1 MIQFNELR
9 ISPDGKKLIVDASV
23 KELGYYDN
31 VYIDAVIIDNQTTYV
46 SGNPSSKPVF
56 YYEVSNPNVTVTYPE
71 YDGYVPSRQ
80 GNSEDIN
87 EKRVRIELDSK
98 ILGEPISTNLFF
110 VYVIAKGT
118 PSPNTPCGMDNQTTL
133 GVVADLYPYYRSVMN
148 SIKEISNEC
157 EIPKTFIDNLL
168 RFKALELS
176 LKTGNYIQAIKYW
189 NKFFVG
195 IKSSNINTY
204 CKCHG

>member
-9 ISPDGKKLIVDASV
+9 ITPDGKKLVIDASV
-23 KELGYYDN
+23 KDLNYYND
-31 VYIDAVIIDNQTTYV
+31 VYIDAIIIDSQNTYV
-46 SGNPSSKPVF
+46 SNGPSSKPIF
-56 YYEVSNPNVTVTYPE
+56 YYEISNPNVTVTYPE
-71 YDGYVPSRQ
+71 YNGYVPSRQ
-80 GNSEDIN
+80 GNSGDIN
-87 EKRVRIELDSK
+87 EKRVRLELDSK
-98 ILGEPISTNLFF
+98 ILGDSISTNLFF

-118 PSPNTPCGMDNQTTL
+118 PSPDTPCGMDNQTTL

-148 SIKEISNEC
+148 GIKEISNEC
-157 EIPKTFIDNLL
+157 EIPRTFIDNLL

>member
-9 ISPDGKKLIVDASV
+9 ITHDGKKLVIDASV
-23 KELGYYDN
+23 KDLNYYND
-31 VYIDAVIIDNQTTYV
+31 VYIDAIIIDSQNTYV
-46 SGNPSSKPVF
+46 SNGPSSKPLF
-56 YYEVSNPNVTVTYPE
+56 YYEISNPNVTVTYPE
-71 YDGYVPSRQ
+71 YNGYVPSRQ

-87 EKRVRIELDSK
+87 EKRVRLELDSK
-98 ILGEPISTNLFF
+98 ILGDSISTNLFF

-118 PSPNTPCGMDNQTTL
+118 PSPDTPCGMDNQTTL

-148 SIKEISNEC
+148 GIKEISNEC
-157 EIPKTFIDNLL
+157 EIPRTFIDNLL

>member
-9 ISPDGKKLIVDASV
+9 ITPDGKKLVIDASV
-23 KELGYYDN
+23 KDLNYYND
-31 VYIDAVIIDNQTTYV
+31 VYIDAIIIDSQNTYV
-46 SGNPSSKPVF
+46 SNGPSSKPLF
-56 YYEVSNPNVTVTYPE
+56 YYEISNPNVTVTYPE
-71 YDGYVPSRQ
+71 YNGYVPSRQ

-87 EKRVRIELDSK
+87 EKRVRLELDSK
-98 ILGEPISTNLFF
+98 ILGDSISTNLFF

-118 PSPNTPCGMDNQTTL
+118 PSPDTPCGMDNQTTL

-148 SIKEISNEC
+148 GIKEISNEC
-157 EIPKTFIDNLL
+157 EIPRTFIDNLL

>member
-9 ISPDGKKLIVDASV
+9 ISPDGKKLIIDASV

-31 VYIDAVIIDNQTTYV
+31 VYIDAVIIDNQSTYV
-46 SGNPSSKPVF
+46 SGNPSSKPIF
-56 YYEVSNPNVTVTYPE
+56 YYEISNPNVTVTYPE
-71 YDGYVPSRQ
+71 YNGYVPSRE

-87 EKRVRIELDSK
+87 EKRVRLELDSK
-98 ILGEPISTNLFF
+98 ILGDSISTNLFF

-118 PSPNTPCGMDNQTTL
+118 PSPDTPCGMDNQTTL

-148 SIKEISNEC
+148 GIKEISNEC